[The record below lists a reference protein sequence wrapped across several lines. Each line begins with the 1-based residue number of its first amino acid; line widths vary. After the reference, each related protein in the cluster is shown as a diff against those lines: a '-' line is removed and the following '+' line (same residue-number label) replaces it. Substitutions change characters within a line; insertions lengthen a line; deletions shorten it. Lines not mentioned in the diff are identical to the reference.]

1 MKFLIIDFLNEGGPL
16 FMYTTL
22 IILITCLILI
32 VKEFIKKDESK
43 KTFNSIKSL
52 SLFVLVWGFFGL
64 LIGLTGAFDAISMQ
78 GNVSPEILATGLKI
92 GLLSPIFGTLSFLIV
107 RIGILLLQLKK

>member
-32 VKEFIKKDESK
+32 VKEFIKKTK
-43 KTFNSIKSL
+43 VKRPLT
-52 SLFVLVWGFFGL
+52 VLNL
-64 LIGLTGAFDAISMQ
+64 
-78 GNVSPEILATGLKI
+78 
-92 GLLSPIFGTLSFLIV
+92 
-107 RIGILLLQLKK
+107 